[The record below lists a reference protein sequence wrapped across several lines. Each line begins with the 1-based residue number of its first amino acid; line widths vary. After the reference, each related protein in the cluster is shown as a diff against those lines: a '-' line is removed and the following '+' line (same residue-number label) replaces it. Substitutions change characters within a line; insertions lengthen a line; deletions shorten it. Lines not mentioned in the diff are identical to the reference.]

1 LCYAWLD
8 MFILLPRIWVK
19 KTNWDCWLYMQLYVL
34 TSLKVTKGTSWC
46 RYFISSFAL
55 FELWLMNHIMFAVV
69 RHRLGTKP
77 LVSLVR
83 SMEALSTMGLHS

>member
-1 LCYAWLD
+1 
-8 MFILLPRIWVK
+8 
-19 KTNWDCWLYMQLYVL
+19 
-34 TSLKVTKGTSWC
+34 
-46 RYFISSFAL
+46 
-55 FELWLMNHIMFAVV
+55 MNHIMFAVV